1 MNLGAATF
9 LSPLQRSIRE
19 KGRPQIIQIDAN
31 GGGEEAGRAH
41 PGRTAAS
48 PSALGSEPVPI
59 CCIARIGTV
68 EEPVEGGDGRGVE
81 VERRRYGWRERSSGK
96 NRQVFRANTP
106 VKCHDR
112 TPTRVEVPSK
122 FSEWTSTTVWMRSE
136 FSEWTSTRVEI
147 PSQFSEWTSTT
158 VGVRSE
164 FAEWTSTTVWIC
176 SEFVEW
182 TPSRVEMPSEFVE
195 WTSTTDEMLAARK
208 GWRGSSV
215 GGFSGPGDGLS
226 SRTNRAEPF
235 SPS

>member
-122 FSEWTSTTVWMRSE
+122 FSEWTSTTV
-136 FSEWTSTRVEI
+136 
-147 PSQFSEWTSTT
+147 
-158 VGVRSE
+158 GVRSE